1 MSLQKYEF
9 NQITIPSDLRNSAGM
24 VKSFVWWQN
33 ESLIEHQAHISFP
46 ALVVE

>member
-9 NQITIPSDLRNSAGM
+9 NQITIPSDFRNSAGM
-24 VKSFVWWQN
+24 VKSFCLVA

>member
-24 VKSFVWWQN
+24 VKSFCLVA
-33 ESLIEHQAHISFP
+33 LIEHQAHISFP